1 MIMLKSIKLSTTIFN
16 NFQKIIE
23 NLSDKTQY
31 KISKVYESIECL

>member
-1 MIMLKSIKLSTTIFN
+1 MLKSIKLSTIIFN

-31 KISKVYESIECL
+31 KISKGYESIECI